1 MILFY
6 IWLVAAPER
15 PVPKRA
21 PPRPKSYPQAEALY
35 DYTAS
40 DTDEISLHAGEKLS
54 VLKEGKFDII
64 SKYHYHQNHTYPS
77 RIFCQVS
84 IIFDIILDESGWWT
98 GRLSN
103 GKEGFFPGAYVRKI
117 WNTIKYS

>member
-40 DTDEISLHAGEKLS
+40 DTDEISLNAGEKLS
-54 VLKEGKFDII
+54 VLKEGKFNI
-64 SKYHYHQNHTYPS
+64 SPNITTI
-77 RIFCQVS
+77 RAL
-84 IIFDIILDESGWWT
+84 ILISSG
-98 GRLSN
+98 
-103 GKEGFFPGAYVRKI
+103 FV
-117 WNTIKYS
+117 IKQLLYLISF

>member
-1 MILFY
+1 MIRLY

-21 PPRPKSYPQAEALY
+21 PPKQPKTYPQAEALY

-64 SKYHYHQNHTYPS
+64 SKYHYHQNPIS
-77 RIFCQVS
+77 A
-84 IIFDIILDESGWWT
+84 E
-98 GRLSN
+98 
-103 GKEGFFPGAYVRKI
+103 FFAKSVLYLI
-117 WNTIKYS
+117 SF

>member
-1 MILFY
+1 MISLFHYIKLFY
-6 IWLVAAPER
+6 YYSILLVAAPER

-21 PPRPKSYPQAEALY
+21 PPKQPKTYPQAEALY

-64 SKYHYHQNHTYPS
+64 SKYHYHQNLSYLSQQNFLPS
-77 RIFCQVS
+77 QYYI
-84 IIFDIILDESGWWT
+84 
-98 GRLSN
+98 
-103 GKEGFFPGAYVRKI
+103 
-117 WNTIKYS
+117 